1 MTTIHTVEVTGGLG
15 ELWLGR
21 SVIPQQQQQQQPTP
35 TDRLLRAPQTL
46 PRHLVSG
53 LIGAINI
60 ILLRYCH
67 IHRRQWRL
75 KTSPRE

>member
-1 MTTIHTVEVTGGLG
+1 MTTTIVEVTAGLG
-15 ELWLGR
+15 EFWLGR
-21 SVIPQQQQQQQPTP
+21 SVIPQQQQQQPTP

-53 LIGAINI
+53 LIGAVNI